1 MRHGKSGNRL
11 SRNQSLR
18 KATLRDLAKA
28 TLLQE
33 RICTT
38 RAKAKEARKLIDKLI
53 TLGKKDTLAARRR
66 AFAILCDHT
75 LVSQLFGQTAPR
87 FKARNGGYT
96 RIIPYIQRG
105 GDNAQ
110 LAFLELTEKTRTIIT
125 GQKRVKA
132 TKEAGDTVTVSEGP
146 HRPQTGHSQ
155 ELAGHSQLLAETKPA
170 AGTERPSVT
179 ATPTT
184 HSKADVKSTPKATS
198 KGFFKKMFQRKTGAE

>member
-18 KATLRDLAKA
+18 KATLRDMAKA
-28 TLLQE
+28 VFLQE

-53 TLGKKDTLAARRR
+53 TLGKTDTLTARRR
-66 AFAILCDHT
+66 AFAILCDHME
-75 LVSQLFGQTAPR
+75 VSQLFSKVAPR
-87 FKARNGGYT
+87 FKSRKGGYT

-105 GDNAQ
+105 GDNAE

-132 TKEAGDTVTVSEGP
+132 VKEAGDTTKVSE
-146 HRPQTGHSQ
+146 
-155 ELAGHSQLLAETKPA
+155 AETKPA
-170 AGTERPSVT
+170 AETTTPSVT
-179 ATPTT
+179 ATPAT
-184 HSKADVKSTPKATS
+184 HSKADVKATPKTTAKST
-198 KGFFKKMFQRKTGAE
+198 GFMKKMFQRKTGSE